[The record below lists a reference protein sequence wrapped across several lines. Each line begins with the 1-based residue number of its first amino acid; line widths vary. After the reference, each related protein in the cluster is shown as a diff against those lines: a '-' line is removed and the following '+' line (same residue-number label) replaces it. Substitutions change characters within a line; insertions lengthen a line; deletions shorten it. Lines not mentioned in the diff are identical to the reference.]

1 MTRRLI
7 EQMREA
13 LQNAVDGMGGSY
25 LIWAPKAQAAIT
37 AAREYLAQPE
47 QSYGWLIACDEEMI
61 CTHLG
66 VANLSD
72 SYDSAKAKLK
82 SLVDWHIAV
91 ATDPAVNGGPS
102 LQPEQSEPTY
112 WSNPSGRLYAT
123 KLEAMQAGAG
133 HAEGVCFKLFTEA
146 PPLREPEQSEPV
158 AYRAWFDGHN
168 VARWLFT
175 LWPEEEQLNVD
186 WQPLYTAPPLR
197 EPEQSEPVGV
207 VREHEAHWPSG
218 GMIQYADWAN
228 DTAPPVGTKLYTAP
242 LRELGEPEIEDIF
255 ESSAGYGRD
264 DFINFAKAI
273 LAAAR
278 S

>member
-158 AYRAWFDGHN
+158 
-168 VARWLFT
+168 
-175 LWPEEEQLNVD
+175 
-186 WQPLYTAPPLR
+186 
-197 EPEQSEPVGV
+197 GV